1 MSILGRWIVVLGLAV
16 VGLGLYSLKDLNA
29 GLVRNGCTG
38 GAGLNPSAGSVHF
51 SAFPP
56 HFFCRYTLKNGRHA
70 ERSS

>member
-29 GLVRNGCTG
+29 GLVRNGCI
-38 GAGLNPSAGSVHF
+38 GAGRLKPSAAAVHF
-51 SAFPP
+51 AAFPP
-56 HFFCRYTLKNGRHA
+56 HFFCRYTLKNGRVV